1 MSETLI
7 QTGITFEAFSN
18 TYFIFSVLFVLSA
31 GLFGWTILR
40 ALLGL
45 NVAKRVQR
53 RMNQLSS
60 LDNQVLDNDAQVQ
73 QLIDVVSDPAIKYLF
88 PRLKLKN
95 TWEKNRDLKLLGWD
109 KYFTAEKYAATNL
122 TLKIIA
128 VVAFLLLSTANL
140 AIALLWGVCLGFI
153 MDLIY
158 FTQIDEKKN
167 QLLME
172 FPDFIEVLEGYLSA
186 GYDFVRATEAAIP
199 GMKHWQPILKEFA
212 AIAQYENL
220 ETGFKYIHDM
230 VDIFEVREFISILQL
245 GVEQGLDMAENIS
258 HQTSRIE
265 ELQNLAFSK
274 KLANRQIMAVLIQTP
289 LLLTVLVAF
298 SLPTVAQMFGL
309 NSNLM

>member
-1 MSETLI
+1 MSEILI
-7 QTGITFEAFSN
+7 QAGITFEAFSN
-18 TYFIFSVLFVLSA
+18 TYFMFSVLFVLSV
-31 GLFGWTILR
+31 GLFGWTLLR

-53 RMNQLSS
+53 RMNQLNA
-60 LDNQVLDNDAQVQ
+60 LDQKVLDNDAQAR
-73 QLIDVVSDPAIKYLF
+73 QLIDAVSDPAIKYLF
-88 PRLKLKN
+88 PRIKMKDS
-95 TWEKNRDLKLLGWD
+95 WEKNRDLKLLGWD
-109 KYFTAEKYAATNL
+109 KYFTAEKYTATNL
-122 TLKIIA
+122 TLKIVA
-128 VVAFLLLSTANL
+128 VVAFLLLASFNL
-140 AIALLWGVCLGFI
+140 MIATLWALVLGFI
-153 MDLIY
+153 MDLFY

-199 GMKHWQPILKEFA
+199 VTKHWQPLLKEFA

-220 ETGFKYIHDM
+220 ETGFKYLYDM

-258 HQTSRIE
+258 HQTARIE
-265 ELQNLAFSK
+265 ELQSLAFTK
-274 KLANRQIMAVLIQTP
+274 KIANRQVMAVLVQGP

-298 SLPTVAQMFGL
+298 SLPTVTQMFSL
-309 NSNLM
+309 NSM

>member
-1 MSETLI
+1 MSEILI
-7 QTGITFEAFSN
+7 QAGITFEAFSN
-18 TYFIFSVLFVLSA
+18 TYFMFSVLFVLSV
-31 GLFGWTILR
+31 GLFGWTLLR

-53 RMNQLSS
+53 RMNQLNA
-60 LDNQVLDNDAQVQ
+60 LDQKVLDNDAQAR
-73 QLIDVVSDPAIKYLF
+73 QLIDAVSDPAIKYLF
-88 PRLKLKN
+88 PRIKMKDS
-95 TWEKNRDLKLLGWD
+95 WEKNRDLKLLGWD
-109 KYFTAEKYAATNL
+109 KYFTAEKYTATNL
-122 TLKIIA
+122 TLKIVA
-128 VVAFLLLSTANL
+128 VVTFLLLASFNL
-140 AIALLWGVCLGFI
+140 MIATLWALVLGFI
-153 MDLIY
+153 MDLFY

-199 GMKHWQPILKEFA
+199 VTKHWQPLLKEFA

-220 ETGFKYIHDM
+220 ETGFKYLYDM

-258 HQTSRIE
+258 HQTARIE
-265 ELQNLAFSK
+265 ELQSLAFTK
-274 KLANRQIMAVLIQTP
+274 KIANRQVMAVLVQGP

-298 SLPTVAQMFGL
+298 SLPTVTQMFSL
-309 NSNLM
+309 NSM